1 MSHIVAARFDRS
13 IDADAAVAD
22 LESEGFGTSEIESF
36 YVSPPGQHGSYPL
49 GGDSHSDAGARFG
62 GLGALIGAVVGAGA
76 GLALGT
82 LASLEHGFVAIVLAI
97 GLGAYIGSFIGAM
110 VKLRHGRRRD
120 ATAEHPVE
128 PRAGRMIAV
137 NVDQPQMEA
146 RALAVLKRHAAR
158 ELGRAE
164 GEWRN
169 GSWRDFDPRRPLGA
183 A

>member
-13 IDADAAVAD
+13 IDADAAIAD
-22 LESEGFGTSEIESF
+22 LGNEGFKNSEIESF
-36 YVSPPGQHGSYPL
+36 YVPPPGQHGSYAL

-62 GLGALIGAVVGAGA
+62 GVGALIGAVVGAGV

-82 LASLEHGFVAIVLAI
+82 LASLEHGFVAIVLAM

-110 VKLRHGRRRD
+110 VRLRHGRRAE
-120 ATAEHPVE
+120 ATPEHPVE
-128 PRAGRMIAV
+128 IRGGRMIAV
-137 NVDQPQMEA
+137 NVDRPQMEDCA
-146 RALAVLKRHAAR
+146 IAVLRRHAAR

-164 GEWRN
+164 GEWHN
-169 GSWRDFDPRRPLGA
+169 GSWRDFDPRQPLSA